1 MVISDYSKHTRN
13 GEILLKK
20 RGGEKKTLQTKSRPF
35 STLAS
40 KIIRE

>member
-1 MVISDYSKHTRN
+1 MVISDYSKHTRS
-13 GEILLKK
+13 GEILLKR
-20 RGGEKKTLQTKSRPF
+20 RGGKKTPQAKSRPF